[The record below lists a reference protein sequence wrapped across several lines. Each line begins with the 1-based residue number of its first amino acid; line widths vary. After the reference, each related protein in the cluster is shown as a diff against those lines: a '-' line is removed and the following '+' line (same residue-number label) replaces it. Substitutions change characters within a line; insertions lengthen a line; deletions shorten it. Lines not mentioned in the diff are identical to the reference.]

1 MINQVA
7 LTGRLTKDIELKYTQ
22 SGNAVASFI
31 LAVNRRFVNQQGQR
45 ETDFIN
51 CVLWR
56 KNAENLANFAH
67 KGSLIGIEGSL
78 QTRSYIDSD
87 NKKIYIT
94 EVLCNAF
101 TLLETKTQSNEQVT
115 SKNQEILEM
124 QPNDLPF

>member
-56 KNAENLANFAH
+56 KSAENLANFAH

-87 NKKIYIT
+87 NKKVYIT